1 MGMYTKVT
9 AFCKYQDI
17 ILYPPE
23 RQQITSSLLLEAPS
37 PPYKVRIFIIFISFV
52 FLKSLTILS
61 IAVTKMSEQLRRHD
75 FRLNSTGIHTAQS
88 ILL

>member
-17 ILYPPE
+17 ILYTPE
-23 RQQITSSLLLEAPS
+23 RQQITSSLLFEAPS

-75 FRLNSTGIHTAQS
+75 FCLNSTGIHTAQS